1 MTCQDVLDRLDD
13 FVDGTLPEAEFQEVE
28 LHLAGCEECEAEH
41 RFLRQLLAK
50 AAELPRAVP
59 PPRDL
64 WPGIAGRLAT
74 SPAARPRS
82 YWMMGLAAAA
92 AVLVAV
98 TVAVRPPPSTR
109 TPAGE
114 GVVTNV
120 STDGLPR
127 ELVEAE
133 REYERATAQLLAAL
147 AARSEALPPE
157 IQQGL
162 DQNLRAID
170 QALVE
175 VRAAVRADPTNPRLN
190 HLLASTH
197 QRKVETLRRIVKL
210 TT

>member
-1 MTCQDVLDRLDD
+1 MSGNHVVDRLDD
-13 FVDGTLPEAEFQEVE
+13 YLDGELSEAGFQEVE
-28 LHLAGCEECEAEH
+28 LHLAECADCASEH
-41 RFLRQLLAK
+41 RFLRELLSE
-50 AAELPRAVP
+50 AAQLPRAVA

-64 WPGIAGRLAT
+64 WPGIAGRLGGRAV
-74 SPAARPRS
+74 PRS
-82 YWMMGLAAAA
+82 YWMTGLAAAA

-98 TVAVRPPPSTR
+98 TMSVRPKPGPAT
-109 TPAGE
+109 TPANGAILE
-114 GVVTNV
+114 PI
-120 STDGLPR
+120 STAGLPP

-147 AARSEALPPE
+147 AGRRDALPRATADA
-157 IQQGL
+157 L

-175 VRAAVRADPTNPRLN
+175 VRAAVRADPSNPRLN

-197 QRKVETLRRIVKL
+197 QRKVETLRRVVKL